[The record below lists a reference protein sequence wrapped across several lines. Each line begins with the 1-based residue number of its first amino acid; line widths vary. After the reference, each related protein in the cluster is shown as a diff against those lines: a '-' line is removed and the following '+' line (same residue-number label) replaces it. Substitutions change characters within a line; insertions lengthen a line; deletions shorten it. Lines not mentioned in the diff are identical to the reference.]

1 MATIKNFRDLI
12 VWRKAHE
19 LVLFTYRVS
28 KMYPKEERFSLTSQT
43 RRAALSVATN
53 IVEGFKKRSKKDSIN
68 FYNISEGSLEELKYE
83 FLVAK
88 DLGYLKDDDY
98 GFTVNS
104 CDEVGRLLNGW
115 IESQR
120 KAVQST

>member
-1 MATIKNFRDLI
+1 
-12 VWRKAHE
+12 

-88 DLGYLKDDDY
+88 DLGYLKDGDY
-98 GFTVNS
+98 GLSVSS

-115 IESQR
+115 VESQR
-120 KAVQST
+120 KAIQST

>member
-1 MATIKNFRDLI
+1 M
-12 VWRKAHE
+12 
-19 LVLFTYRVS
+19 VLFTYRVS

-88 DLGYLKDDDY
+88 DLGYLKDGDY
-98 GFTVNS
+98 GLSVSS

-115 IESQR
+115 VESQR
-120 KAVQST
+120 KAIQST

>member
-1 MATIKNFRDLI
+1 
-12 VWRKAHE
+12 
-19 LVLFTYRVS
+19 
-28 KMYPKEERFSLTSQT
+28 MYPKEERFSLTSQT

-88 DLGYLKDDDY
+88 DLGYLKDGDY
-98 GFTVNS
+98 GLSVSS

-115 IESQR
+115 VESQR
-120 KAVQST
+120 KAIQST

>member
-1 MATIKNFRDLI
+1 MSIIKNFRDLI

-88 DLGYLKDDDY
+88 DLGYLKDGDY
-98 GFTVNS
+98 GLSVSS

-115 IESQR
+115 VESQR
-120 KAVQST
+120 KAIQST